1 MNQRYIIHVDM
12 DAFFAAIEQRDNAAF
27 RNRPVIIGADPK
39 KGNGRG
45 VVATCSYQAR
55 AFGVHSAM
63 PISQAYRLCPKAV
76 FLPVNMEKYIEVS
89 RQIHDIFYFFTPL
102 VESLSI
108 DEAFLDITSSFH
120 IHDSPLN
127 LAKTLKNRIRQDL
140 LLTASLGLA
149 SSKMVAK
156 IASDLNKPD
165 GLVVVDPLANEEF
178 LRPLS
183 VNKVWGIGKKT
194 GENLAVYGIKTIGD
208 IVKADK
214 SLLKNIFGNKALDL
228 IALARGEDF
237 SSVEPNQKIKS
248 ISNETTFS
256 CDTSDQEKIKRELM
270 FLSEK
275 VSKRARNLNL
285 KAKTVSVKIRI
296 YPFETAIR
304 SKTLTYFTNFSDD
317 IFQVVYSLFNLFF
330 KPGNL
335 VRLLGVKICGFQDE
349 TGQITLFDEKIS
361 TKKERIHKLIDSIDS
376 RFGDRTIHRAGSF

>member
-39 KGNGRG
+39 KGKGRG

-63 PISQAYRLCPKAV
+63 PISQAYRLCPEAV

-102 VESLSI
+102 VESVSI

-127 LAKTLKNRIRQDL
+127 LAKTLKNRIRQNL

-194 GENLAVYGIKTIGD
+194 AENLAVYGIKTIGD

-214 SLLKNIFGNKALDL
+214 SLLENIFGNKALDL

-285 KAKTVSVKIRI
+285 KAKTISLKIRI
-296 YPFETAIR
+296 YPFQTAIR

-317 IFQVVYSLFNLFF
+317 IFQVVYSLFKLFF
-330 KPGNL
+330 KPGYL

-349 TGQITLFDEKIS
+349 TGQITFFDEKIS